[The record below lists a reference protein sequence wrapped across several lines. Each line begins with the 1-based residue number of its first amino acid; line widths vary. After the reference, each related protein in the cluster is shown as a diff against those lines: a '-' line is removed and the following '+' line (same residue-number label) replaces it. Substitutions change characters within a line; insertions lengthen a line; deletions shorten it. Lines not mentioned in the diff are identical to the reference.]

1 MRKVLIAGGNG
12 VIGRILAK
20 GLMSEY
26 EVTVLDKDR
35 YEGLAPAIQA
45 DASNYD
51 DLLKKIPRDTDV
63 IVNLLAV
70 KIKYDVMDTA
80 EFEKMTDIFIEQA
93 TICAARQQ
101 SSASQRLFSPA
112 AIM

>member
-51 DLLKKIPRDTDV
+51 DLLKRFREIQT
-63 IVNLLAV
+63 
-70 KIKYDVMDTA
+70 
-80 EFEKMTDIFIEQA
+80 
-93 TICAARQQ
+93 
-101 SSASQRLFSPA
+101 
-112 AIM
+112 